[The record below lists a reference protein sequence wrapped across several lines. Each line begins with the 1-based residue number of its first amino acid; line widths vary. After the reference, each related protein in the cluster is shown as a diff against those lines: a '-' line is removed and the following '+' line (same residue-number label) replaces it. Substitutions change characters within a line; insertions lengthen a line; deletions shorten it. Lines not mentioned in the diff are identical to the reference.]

1 MSPVSR
7 SLLRRQPVDI
17 GIIVVARV
25 ENQDG
30 DGGQDMATQYNPQQI
45 EEKWQ
50 AEWEKLGIYKAVDN
64 DSRPKF
70 YSLVM
75 FPYPSGDLH
84 MGHMRVY
91 TISDV
96 ISRHKRML
104 GFNVLNPMGWDSFG
118 LPAENAAIKRKLHP
132 ESWTRSNIKFMRDE
146 QLKKLGTSYDW
157 QREVNTC
164 DAEYYHW
171 TQWIL
176 LKFYEKGL
184 VYRKSAPVNWC
195 PDCATVL
202 ANEQVENGACW
213 RHPETPVEQ
222 KMMAQW
228 FLKITAYTDSL
239 LKDLE
244 LLKGWPER
252 VCVMQKNW
260 IGKSEGAELQFTVE
274 SKPNVKITVFTTRPD
289 TVFGVSY
296 LVVAPENPLARE
308 LCTEENKEQVE
319 KYIAE
324 SKLKTELDRMT
335 TEKDKTGVP
344 TGSFVVNPFNGDIV
358 PIWVADYVLMS
369 YGTGAVMGVPAHD
382 DRDFAFAAKFGLPV
396 KEVIAPEGKSAGEMK
411 AAYIEPGVMINS
423 GSFNGLTNEE
433 AKKKM
438 TAWAAENQSGQ
449 AKILYRLRDWL
460 ISRQRYWGC
469 PIPLIHCQKCG
480 VVPVNEKDLPVAL
493 PLDVEFT
500 GEGGSP
506 LGKNEAWLN
515 TKCSKCGGDA
525 KRETDT
531 MDTFIDSSWYYLRYC
546 DAENKQ
552 EAFNKEKVDYWMPVD
567 QYVGGIE
574 HAILHL
580 LYSRFFTKALRDCG
594 LLNCDEP
601 FTNLLSQ
608 GMVTKFSQISGR
620 IEKMSKSRGN
630 VVGTTDFFKKF
641 GADSARLFTLFAA
654 PPEQELEWSEEGAI
668 GQFRFLGRIWRF
680 VQELIDTGVLGKESG
695 TLKKF
700 PAAGISSSE
709 GLNAE
714 AKALLQVTH
723 KTIKS
728 VTEDLNR
735 ERYAF
740 NTAIARCMELVN
752 QLYAF
757 SSAKALA
764 GNGKNG
770 GETSGIAS
778 ACTKEE
784 KEILSFSVRSL
795 LLLLAPM
802 APHICE
808 ELWQQGGFAC
818 SGPQSC
824 SSGGSGSIDSI
835 HTESW
840 PGFTP
845 ELTIADEIELVLQV
859 NGKIVSKLMVK
870 KGISE
875 TEAKEVAF
883 QDEKIKKKLDGQEPR
898 KVIFVKDRL
907 VNIVV

>member
-1 MSPVSR
+1 M
-7 SLLRRQPVDI
+7 
-17 GIIVVARV
+17 G
-25 ENQDG
+25 
-30 DGGQDMATQYNPQQI
+30 TQYNPQQI

-50 AEWEKLGIYKAVDN
+50 AEWENLGIYKAIDN

-104 GFNVLNPMGWDSFG
+104 GFNVLNPMGWDAFG

-132 ESWTRSNIKFMRDE
+132 ESWTKSNIKYMRDE

-157 QREVNTC
+157 DREVNTC
-164 DAEYYHW
+164 DVEYYHW
-171 TQWIL
+171 TQWVL

-213 RHPETPVEQ
+213 RHPETTVEQ

-228 FLKITAYTDSL
+228 FLKITAYTEPL
-239 LKDLE
+239 LQDLD

-252 VCVMQKNW
+252 VCLMQKNW
-260 IGKSEGAELQFTVE
+260 IGKSVGAELQFTVE

-296 LVVAPENPLARE
+296 VVLAPENPLVQE
-308 LCTEENKEQVE
+308 LTTPENKEAVE
-319 KYIAE
+319 NYVKE
-324 SKLKTELDRMT
+324 SKLKSELDRMT
-335 TEKDKTGVP
+335 TDKDKTGVP

-382 DRDFAFAAKFGLPV
+382 ERDFAFAKKFNLPIT
-396 KEVIAPEGKSAGEMK
+396 EVISPTGEASGELK
-411 AAYIEPGVMINS
+411 AAYTEDGTMINS
-423 GSFNGLTNEE
+423 GNFNGLSNEE
-433 AKKKM
+433 AKQKM
-438 TAWAAENQSGQ
+438 TDWAAQNQSGGPRVQ
-449 AKILYRLRDWL
+449 YRLRDWL

-469 PIPLIHCQKCG
+469 PIPLVHCEKCG
-480 VVPVNEKDLPVAL
+480 VVPVKEQDLPVVL

-506 LGKNEAWLN
+506 LGKNQAWLDVS
-515 TKCSKCGGDA
+515 CPGCGGPA
-525 KRETDT
+525 RRETDT
-531 MDTFIDSSWYYLRYC
+531 MDTFIDSSWYFLRYA
-546 DAENKQ
+546 DAKNTKV
-552 EAFNKEKVDYWMPVD
+552 AFDKKKVDYWMPVD

-594 LLNCDEP
+594 LVSCDEP

-608 GMVTKFSQISGR
+608 GMVVKHSTISGR

-630 VVGTTDFFKKF
+630 VVGTTDFFKKY
-641 GADSARLFTLFAA
+641 GADAARLFTLFAA
-654 PPEQELEWSEEGAI
+654 PPEQELEWSEEGAV
-668 GQFRFLGRIWRF
+668 GQFRFLGRIWRM
-680 VQELIDTGVLGKESG
+680 VQDLLDANVLGKGSK
-695 TLKKF
+695 TKKYF
-700 PAAGISSSE
+700 GKTGISSFE
-709 GLNAE
+709 GLNSNS
-714 AKALLQVTH
+714 KALLQVTH
-723 KTIKS
+723 KTIKA
-728 VTEDLNR
+728 VTDDLSR
-735 ERYAF
+735 ERFSF

-752 QLYAF
+752 ALYGFVATSGGGGSTESKGGVAVATGGQSGAASSDLANCSEKDKEVLAF
-757 SSAKALA
+757 S
-764 GNGKNG
+764 
-770 GETSGIAS
+770 I
-778 ACTKEE
+778 
-784 KEILSFSVRSL
+784 RSL

-802 APHICE
+802 APHLCE
-808 ELWQQGGFAC
+808 ELYQECGFAAEG
-818 SGPQSC
+818 SDGNGSQN
-824 SSGGSGSIDSI
+824 GGATIASI
-835 HTESW
+835 HVAEW
-840 PGFTP
+840 PGFVE
-845 ELTIADEIELVLQV
+845 ELTTADEIELVLQV
-859 NGKIVSKLMVK
+859 NGKIISKTMVK
-870 KGISE
+870 RGISE
-875 TEAKEVAF
+875 EEAKTTAF
-883 QDEKIKKKLDGQEPR
+883 EDEKIKKKVEGQTPK